1 MNGVVVDDLRPVAG
15 GTENDSLGD
24 WLKNKRLA
32 RNMTLE
38 AAQARTKIGKQLLE
52 RLERNDLETWRSER
66 FYKEHFLRVYAGEV
80 GLNPREAVERFRREF
95 PIVEAAP
102 PPVEPTTPVRPL
114 WLVVSACFAAACILA
129 LVVMYRP
136 SALEAEDRIVQ
147 NATPSSAQQI
157 DVKPP
162 AVADVPPT
170 AVAVAPPLPAAP
182 APQLAQPAPAP
193 PAPLALVA
201 DPVPPARE
209 DFEGE
214 LMITSTPPGA
224 HVTVN
229 GVARG
234 ETPARVRFLPPGTY
248 TIRIIETGYRIAE
261 RRAMLSPERAR
272 ARVSVTLEPRATHA
286 GGAF

>member
-1 MNGVVVDDLRPVAG
+1 MDDLRPVAG

-38 AAQARTKIGKQLLE
+38 AVEARTKIGRRLLE

-66 FYKEHFLRVYAGEV
+66 FYKEHFLRVYAGEI
-80 GLNPREAVERFRREF
+80 GLNPREVVERFRREF
-95 PIVEAAP
+95 PLVEAAP
-102 PPVEPTTPVRPL
+102 APGEPTTPVRPL
-114 WLVVSACFAAACILA
+114 WLVVSAACAAAFIIA
-129 LVVMYRP
+129 FVVMYRP
-136 SALEAEDRIVQ
+136 SALEAEARIVQ
-147 NATPSSAQQI
+147 NATPSSAQQL

-170 AVAVAPPLPAAP
+170 AVTIAPPLPAAP
-182 APQLAQPAPAP
+182 APQLALPAFTP

-201 DPVPPARE
+201 DAAPPARE
-209 DFEGE
+209 AVEGE

-234 ETPARVRFLPPGTY
+234 ETPARVQFLPPGSY
-248 TIRIIETGYRIAE
+248 AIRIIETGYRIAE
-261 RRAMLSPERAR
+261 RRATLSPERPR
-272 ARVSVTLEPRATHA
+272 ASVSVTLEASATNARA
-286 GGAF
+286 F